1 MGSYYRSVHAVW
13 QMLAFFLLLPRAAGI
28 LSWES
33 PIIRA
38 HPLIPHSSPSLH
50 PCKRN
55 SSLEKSLHGRGI
67 LPFWGLLCHCPNY
80 SPASTG
86 PCCISSLHRFLRC
99 SGGCVTRDLSSAQ
112 ASGTIAAVSEG
123 FPEDVGEGGG
133 RPGSFVSGGSNICFE
148 QCVD

>member
-1 MGSYYRSVHAVW
+1 
-13 QMLAFFLLLPRAAGI
+13 MLAFFLLLPRAAGI

-38 HPLIPHSSPSLH
+38 LIIPHSSPSPH

-67 LPFWGLLCHCPNY
+67 LPFWGFSAIAQITPT
-80 SPASTG
+80 ASTG
-86 PCCISSLHRFLRC
+86 PGCISSLHRFLRC
-99 SGGCVTRDLSSAQ
+99 SGGCVTCDLSSAQ

-123 FPEDVGEGGG
+123 FPEDMGEEGG
-133 RPGSFVSGGSNICFE
+133 RPGSFVSGGSMNICFE